1 MHSSDASNGDQ
12 QSQQRAGQLPDF
24 DSGATDRLDCS
35 HGIFAPTLT
44 QHTSHNPSGSDP
56 RNSTPSSI
64 HEKVAHGINI
74 INLCFCNGC
83 VSLLYCVMIHNHVL
97 MRRYDTCRDTRK
109 RQRSPSRSSSARRKS
124 GSFLGA
130 ITALDW
136 RSRRRASPSRIRL
149 CRRLSLLAR
158 GHTPGRSPPA
168 RSCRPSGFRRTDG
181 RRQI

>member
-109 RQRSPSRSSSARRKS
+109 RQRSPSRSSSADHGFWADVKS
-124 GSFLGA
+124 LFPQQSFFPFC
-130 ITALDW
+130 
-136 RSRRRASPSRIRL
+136 RHSRRLRLVLPSSIG
-149 CRRLSLLAR
+149 R
-158 GHTPGRSPPA
+158 GV
-168 RSCRPSGFRRTDG
+168 
-181 RRQI
+181 